1 MPVFSFVGP
10 NVIILIV
17 FSFRNELMIQ
27 NKNRTRSF
35 VCVFLLINRPGPSSC
50 YITECIR
57 FNGYSIHYTCIYV
70 VIRIV
75 LLLIDR
81 RFSSLNVRL

>member
-1 MPVFSFVGP
+1 MPVFSFVDP

-35 VCVFLLINRPGPSSC
+35 VCVFFAHQPPRAIELLHYRVYPFQWIFYTLYMHLRGYSHSVIVNRPAIFFIKC
-50 YITECIR
+50 
-57 FNGYSIHYTCIYV
+57 
-70 VIRIV
+70 
-75 LLLIDR
+75 
-81 RFSSLNVRL
+81 